1 MKGNNPNKSFLE
13 QLKRVPK
20 AVKSFNRL
28 SMGLAASIEDAFKA
42 KGLNQKKFAE
52 LCGKRESEISKWLS
66 GRHNFTIRSIALI
79 ESQLDTR
86 ILYTCNDLD
95 WPFLGIDEAYDER
108 LRLYLSDLMV
118 LENAASPTDE
128 TSYDITTAPQQQPQL
143 KVLKE
148 ESVMMGQSIV

>member
-66 GRHNFTIRSIALI
+66 GRHNFTIKSVALI
-79 ESQLDTR
+79 ESKLDMCV
-86 ILYTCNDLD
+86 LYTRNDLD
-95 WPFLGIDEAYDER
+95 LGIDQSYDET
-108 LRLYLSDLMV
+108 LHPALTDFMILDASSV
-118 LENAASPTDE
+118 SENVT
-128 TSYDITTAPQQQPQL
+128 YDISSPQIQVPTPRL
-143 KVLKE
+143 FTPEPVA
-148 ESVMMGQSIV
+148 MGQLLG